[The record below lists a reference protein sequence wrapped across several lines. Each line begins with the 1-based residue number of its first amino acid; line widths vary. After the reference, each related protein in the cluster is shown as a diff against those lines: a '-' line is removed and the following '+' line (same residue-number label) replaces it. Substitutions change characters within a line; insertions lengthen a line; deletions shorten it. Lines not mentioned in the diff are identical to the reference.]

1 MRVSLGKKIRHLRQ
15 LKNWAQAE
23 LAERA
28 GVSRSYISELERET
42 REPTIGIMKNI
53 ADAFKVPIDIFFDE
67 TTLFPLA
74 ELNNILPEDIQEFLK
89 EQDGLAYV
97 QLARKAKDLEIP
109 KEALDSIIEALR
121 QVRDSSKEE

>member
-74 ELNNILPEDIQEFLK
+74 ELNNVLPDDIQEFLR

-97 QLARKAKDLEIP
+97 QLARKAKDLKIP

-121 QVRDSSKEE
+121 QVRGRSREE